1 MFSSVIGKLKEAGR
15 WIGQNPIKSSLIG
28 AAIAVTGGAALAYG
42 MGAFGGTAAGAA
54 GTAAVAGAAEA
65 AAVAPAAAVVPAAL
79 PYTNELL
86 NRFARNPGALGMNF
100 RPGGYN

>member
-15 WIGQNPIKSSLIG
+15 WIGQNPKSSLIG

-42 MGAFGGTAAGAA
+42 MGAFAGAAGAA
-54 GTAAVAGAAEA
+54 GTAAVAEA
-65 AAVAPAAAVVPAAL
+65 ATVAPAVVPAAL

>member
-15 WIGQNPIKSSLIG
+15 WIGQNPKSSLIG

-42 MGAFGGTAAGAA
+42 MGAFAGAAGAA